1 MSQGDDIVMK
11 YLLYGLVFLVVIT
24 VNITAQAQIQ
34 TNAVPEEFIE
44 HIDGNDDPSLISEST
59 LFRSLSKLL
68 IDTGP
73 SKCINDIGNTNR
85 GFSSGGPCMVLD
97 GVDPSQSEILAMDY
111 IQYDEGNNLIEL
123 QEVCSI
129 KTSLDS
135 TKLTTEE
142 FNNHHQTIL
151 ENLDIQ
157 RAEYFKT
164 KGSELLGSESMTIL
178 LKWAN
183 DNIRPGIHVMKIDKI
198 GLMVSSG
205 GTIDQVLALICRE

>member
-73 SKCINDIGNTNR
+73 SKCINDI
-85 GFSSGGPCMVLD
+85 
-97 GVDPSQSEILAMDY
+97 
-111 IQYDEGNNLIEL
+111 
-123 QEVCSI
+123 
-129 KTSLDS
+129 
-135 TKLTTEE
+135 
-142 FNNHHQTIL
+142 
-151 ENLDIQ
+151 
-157 RAEYFKT
+157 
-164 KGSELLGSESMTIL
+164 
-178 LKWAN
+178 
-183 DNIRPGIHVMKIDKI
+183 
-198 GLMVSSG
+198 
-205 GTIDQVLALICRE
+205 